1 MPHLKISTVIV
12 ILLIL
17 TAYYMT
23 LLLLWSLERQ
33 PVTIKISNTQ
43 SLENRQDVGH
53 TFQEEIKFEVNSLHE
68 EGLKNDTSIDFCQ
81 ILEHDLDWKMSSL
94 EPLVTL
100 DPNRFM
106 YTAIINGP
114 SNELMGLQEAIFVAI
129 KTNRT
134 LVVPPFKPHFKDK
147 DRGTAG
153 LVPTGMRVDVQM
165 ISRLI
170 SVATIKDM
178 KRKCDSRFDIGFQ
191 TKKVACGFERYVNKT
206 CGMLLES
213 RYSSLIKK
221 DREYE
226 TIRYRKSK
234 NCTTTVSLP
243 IRRIPVSG
251 MHPDM
256 VRTKYMSHL
265 PCGIMI
271 NTYKSLLRPIT
282 NLDEQLLEQTQKDPT
297 TLKSNNLKLTSSETL
312 MKIIEIFTQRPKYVR
327 DIAQKFVKEIL
338 QNSEYIAFHW
348 RYNKEWKFSYCNPD
362 RTRLQFCRKLERMES
377 SDLASATLL
386 LTKDYIENMH
396 PNFYKSKCL
405 KSVVVN
411 VYLAFATDDH
421 EIVSAL
427 VKQQSLDKSFQ
438 NDFLNKL
445 FLEKNKSKLARFKD
459 DKCWRIRVFN
469 KVDLMHFL
477 VENYPKRKCSVIWR
491 DTHELISLI
500 ENELCRK
507 STVFAY
513 SPSSS
518 WSGVALQTRWNESK
532 HSNLAIWKVL
542 DELQK

>member
-43 SLENRQDVGH
+43 LLENRQDVGH
-53 TFQEEIKFEVNSLHE
+53 TFQEEIKSGVNSLHE

-256 VRTKYMSHL
+256 VRTKY
-265 PCGIMI
+265 I
-271 NTYKSLLRPIT
+271 
-282 NLDEQLLEQTQKDPT
+282 
-297 TLKSNNLKLTSSETL
+297 
-312 MKIIEIFTQRPKYVR
+312 
-327 DIAQKFVKEIL
+327 
-338 QNSEYIAFHW
+338 
-348 RYNKEWKFSYCNPD
+348 YNKEWKFSYCNPD

-421 EIVSAL
+421 VIVSAL

-469 KVDLMHFL
+469 KVDLMQFL

-532 HSNLAIWKVL
+532 HSNIAIWKVL